1 MKFSRCFHSTHTHVC
16 WLQTLD
22 KVMTQRKSQYHEF
35 RRMIALRAKQYFIL
49 MLSHRQYHGS
59 MTFNHQT
66 ETLKLT
72 VSLPLAVDVLGLCQ
86 VQARSCDVRHYT
98 SCMTLHGW
106 PLAAERIIKF
116 RPHFK
121 RCWVYRSGCFQH
133 NCCNL
138 VSFVGRLTC
147 NMQCLH
153 TCRFI

>member
-1 MKFSRCFHSTHTHVC
+1 MRFNSTHTHVC

-86 VQARSCDVRHYT
+86 VQARSCDISRYT
-98 SCMTLHGW
+98 SMTLHGCRTNNQI
-106 PLAAERIIKF
+106 PATFQALLGLLF
-116 RPHFK
+116 RMLP
-121 RCWVYRSGCFQH
+121 
-133 NCCNL
+133 
-138 VSFVGRLTC
+138 T
-147 NMQCLH
+147 
-153 TCRFI
+153 